1 MGDFKIPLFSKRQ
14 TMHKTQVCTYTQV
27 ERSIGLCCLDEITL
41 LEMQSDHLP
50 CHPGQKCTT
59 VHSLGRT
66 SGPKTPSQDGL
77 ESACVHTS
85 FPGRRQVN
93 PSAFLRPNLTVLS
106 SGLSSLP
113 WPDHC
118 GWSGMHTD
126 LSFNQRCPCI
136 ILSSGIGIYD

>member
-1 MGDFKIPLFSKRQ
+1 MKDLVLNVRWEERGRYEMSTLVHQSMYVCTDRQ

-41 LEMQSDHLP
+41 LEMQSDHLT

-85 FPGRRQVN
+85 SPGRWQVN

-106 SGLSSLP
+106 LG
-113 WPDHC
+113 H
-118 GWSGMHTD
+118 
-126 LSFNQRCPCI
+126 
-136 ILSSGIGIYD
+136 ILI